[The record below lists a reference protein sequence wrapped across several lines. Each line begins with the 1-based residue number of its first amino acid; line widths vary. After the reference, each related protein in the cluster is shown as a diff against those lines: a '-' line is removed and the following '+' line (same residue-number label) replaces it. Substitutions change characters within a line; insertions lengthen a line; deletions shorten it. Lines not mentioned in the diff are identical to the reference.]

1 MRRLLLLGWLVGGC
15 VHRPRPSDHLFGE
28 PVTVMGHRGA
38 RGLAPENTTAA
49 FAVAADLAVPFELDT
64 MLCGSGELVV
74 FHDETLERV
83 TDGTGAVAEVP
94 LSVLSGLDAG
104 SHFSDAF
111 AGEPI
116 PTLAETLDRFGEQ
129 VLINIEV
136 KGGQGAPA
144 AEIASA
150 VVAAVDAAGLSERV
164 LVTSFNPF
172 ILAEIRAQRPEIMR
186 GQIYGTFR
194 GSGLKWYERVLLR
207 NLAFNRK
214 AVPDLLM
221 MESAHATAGRIRRL
235 HRKGYR
241 VFVWTVNEEA
251 EVRQMVS
258 YGVDGI
264 ITDYP
269 DQVQGWV
276 SGR

>member
-1 MRRLLLLGWLVGGC
+1 MRRLLLGLLLGGC
-15 VHRPRPSDHLFGE
+15 VHRPRPSDHLFPE
-28 PVTVMGHRGA
+28 AVTVMGHRGA
-38 RGLAPENTTAA
+38 RGLAPENTNAA

-64 MLCGSGELVV
+64 MMCGSGELVV
-74 FHDETLERV
+74 FHDDTLDRT
-83 TDGTGAVAEVP
+83 TDGSGALASTS
-94 LSVLSGLDAG
+94 LSDLRGLDAG
-104 SHFSDAF
+104 SHFGGAF

-116 PTLAETLDRFGEQ
+116 PLLSETLDRFGQQ

-136 KGGQGAPA
+136 KGGPGAPS
-144 AEIASA
+144 AELAGA
-150 VVAAVDAAGLSERV
+150 VVSAVDAAGLTDRV
-164 LVTSFNPF
+164 IVTSFNPF
-172 ILAEIRAQRPEIMR
+172 ILAEIRAQRPEILR

-207 NLAFNRK
+207 NLAFNRRV
-214 AVPDLLM
+214 VPDLLM

-235 HRKGYR
+235 KRKGYR

-251 EVRQMVS
+251 EVRKMLE

-269 DQVQGWV
+269 DRVQGWL
-276 SGR
+276 RDR